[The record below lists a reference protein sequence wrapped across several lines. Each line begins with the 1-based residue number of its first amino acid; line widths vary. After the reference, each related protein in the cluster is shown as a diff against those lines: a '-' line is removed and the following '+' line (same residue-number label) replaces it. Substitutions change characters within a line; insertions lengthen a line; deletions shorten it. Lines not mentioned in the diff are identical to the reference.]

1 MITTIE
7 EIGADGQPN
16 NMFKFAKAKTAAD
29 TDGSESKDTFERSG
43 KQEAE
48 KCIWA
53 KEPRVYL
60 LEKKKENQAWHLT

>member
-1 MITTIE
+1 MTTTIE

-43 KQEAE
+43 NKKQRNAFGQ
-48 KCIWA
+48 
-53 KEPRVYL
+53 RN
-60 LEKKKENQAWHLT
+60 LECTY